1 MSWNR
6 WYTTKSYFRS
16 ALWIVPLIAV
26 VAENVVI
33 RLVFWLQDWLGW
45 VPWFGTS
52 PAGTAEAL
60 NTIETLAVSF
70 IVFTFGSI
78 LIAIQVASG
87 QLTPRI
93 IATALLR
100 NNVIRFTV
108 GLFTFTMLFAVGTGA
123 RMGPAAY
130 HPAATISW
138 ALGVASIA
146 AFLFLIDYTA
156 RLLRP
161 VSIVWRI
168 AEQGIEV
175 INSVYPDPV
184 DSPRPL
190 RERETPRTADGIVDH
205 RGTSA
210 IVLAV
215 HGEGLVALAQQAD
228 GSIEFVHRVGDF
240 VADGEPLFRLYGGA
254 TRIDYPTLR
263 SQIAFGPER
272 TIEQDSTFSFRVIVD
287 VAIKALSPA
296 INDPTTAVLGI
307 DQLHRLL
314 RLVGGRHL
322 HDDGLYDTNGFL
334 RVVIPTPDWQDFV
347 QLAVS
352 EIRLYGAA
360 NFQVSRRLRA
370 MIENLLEN
378 LPESRRPALRREL
391 DLLDRALDKLHEFP
405 EDLELAR
412 QADFQGLGGA
422 SARPTPNTERL
433 AEA

>member
-1 MSWNR
+1 MGWNR
-6 WYTTKSYFRS
+6 WYTTRSYLS
-16 ALWIVPLIAV
+16 SSLWMVPL
-26 VAENVVI
+26 VALVLENVVI
-33 RLVFWLQDWLGW
+33 RLVFWLQNWLGW
-45 VPWFGTS
+45 IPWFGTTV
-52 PAGTAEAL
+52 AGTTEAL

-123 RMGPAAY
+123 RMEPTAY
-130 HPAATISW
+130 HPAVTIAW
-138 ALGVASIA
+138 VLGIASIA

-161 VSIVWRI
+161 ISIVWRI
-168 AEQGIEV
+168 GDHGITV
-175 INSVYPDPV
+175 IESVYPVSADA
-184 DSPRPL
+184 PRPL
-190 RERETPRTADGIVDH
+190 REHSPLGIADRIVEH

-215 HGEGLVALAQQAD
+215 NQKRLVSLAQRTD
-228 GSIEFVHRVGDF
+228 SLIEFVPRIGDF
-240 VADGEPLFRLYGGA
+240 VAVGEPLFRLHGNA
-254 TRIDYPTLR
+254 TRIDDRMLR
-263 SQIAFGPER
+263 SQVAFGPER
-272 TIEQDSTFSFRVIVD
+272 TIEQDSTFAFRVIVD

-314 RLVGGRHL
+314 RLVGRRHL
-322 HDDGLYDTNGFL
+322 HDDGLYDTNGAL
-334 RVVIPTPDWQDFV
+334 RVIFPTPNWQDFV

-352 EIRLYGAA
+352 EIRLYGAS
-360 NFQVSRRLRA
+360 NFQIARRLRA
-370 MIENLLEN
+370 MIENLLES
-378 LPESRRPALRREL
+378 LPENRRPALQREL
-391 DLLDRALDKLHEFP
+391 SLLDRALEKLYDLP

-422 SARPTPNTERL
+422 SSR
-433 AEA
+433 